1 MWKGGPVMV
10 KGKALPVLIGL
21 VMALVLMSGCG
32 SSSSAGGG
40 AKPTSGK
47 SYAPSID
54 PAGFTTEVDNK
65 YFPLEPGTTFVY
77 KGETEDASEGDT
89 VRVTSATKKIM
100 GVECV
105 VVEDRVTEDGELTE
119 KTYDWYAQDEQGNV
133 WYFGEDSREYENGKV
148 KTTEGS
154 WEAGKDGAEPGIIM
168 PADPKIG
175 ETYRQEYYK
184 GEAEDMA
191 RALKM
196 NGSVEVSYGSFKNV
210 LVTDEW
216 TPLEKNVAEH
226 KFYAPGVGNV
236 KEIATKGP
244 QETLTLID
252 VKHE

>member
-1 MWKGGPVMV
+1 MGSYRASLAFVGIAMLLVLLAGCSASSGSSGGNGNG
-10 KGKALPVLIGL
+10 KTGKAQN
-21 VMALVLMSGCG
+21 A
-32 SSSSAGGG
+32 
-40 AKPTSGK
+40 
-47 SYAPSID
+47 YAPNIK
-54 PAGFTTEVDNK
+54 PADFTTKINNK

-77 KGETEDASEGDT
+77 RGETEDATEGDT
-89 VRVTSATKKIM
+89 VRVTSDTKTVM

-105 VVEDRVTEDGELTE
+105 VVEDRVTEGGELTE
-119 KTYDWYAQDEQGNV
+119 KTYDWYAQDNKDNV
-133 WYFGEDSREYENGKV
+133 WYFGEDSTEYDNGKV
-148 KTTEGS
+148 KSTEGS

-191 RALKM
+191 RALKL

>member
-1 MWKGGPVMV
+1 MGSYRASLAFVGIAMLLVLLAGCSASSGSSGGNGNG
-10 KGKALPVLIGL
+10 KTGKAQN
-21 VMALVLMSGCG
+21 A
-32 SSSSAGGG
+32 
-40 AKPTSGK
+40 
-47 SYAPSID
+47 YAPNIK
-54 PAGFTTEVDNK
+54 PADFTTKINNK

-77 KGETEDASEGDT
+77 RGETEDATEGDT
-89 VRVTSATKKIM
+89 VRVTSDTKTVM
-100 GVECV
+100 GVKCV
-105 VVEDRVTEDGELTE
+105 VVDDRVTEGGELTE
-119 KTYDWYAQDEQGNV
+119 KTYDWYAQDNKGNV
-133 WYFGEDSREYENGKV
+133 WYFGEDSTEYDNGKV
-148 KTTEGS
+148 KSTEGS

-191 RALKM
+191 RALKL

>member
-1 MWKGGPVMV
+1 MGSYRASLAFVGIAMLLVLLAGCSASSGSSGGNGNG
-10 KGKALPVLIGL
+10 KTGKAQN
-21 VMALVLMSGCG
+21 A
-32 SSSSAGGG
+32 
-40 AKPTSGK
+40 
-47 SYAPSID
+47 YAPNIK
-54 PAGFTTEVDNK
+54 PADFTTKINNK

-77 KGETEDASEGDT
+77 RGETEDATEGDT
-89 VRVTSATKKIM
+89 VRVTSDTKTVM

-105 VVEDRVTEDGELTE
+105 VVEDRVTEGGELTE
-119 KTYDWYAQDEQGNV
+119 KTYDWYAQDNKGNV
-133 WYFGEDSREYENGKV
+133 WYFGEDSTEYDNGKV
-148 KTTEGS
+148 KSTEGS

-191 RALKM
+191 RALKL

-226 KFYAPGVGNV
+226 KFYAPGVGNG

>member
-1 MWKGGPVMV
+1 MGSYRASLAFVGIAMLLVLLAGCSASSGSSGGNGNG
-10 KGKALPVLIGL
+10 KTGKAQN
-21 VMALVLMSGCG
+21 A
-32 SSSSAGGG
+32 
-40 AKPTSGK
+40 
-47 SYAPSID
+47 YAPNIK
-54 PAGFTTEVDNK
+54 PADFTTKINNK

-77 KGETEDASEGDT
+77 RGETEDATEGDT
-89 VRVTSATKKIM
+89 VRVTSATKTVM
-100 GVECV
+100 SVECV
-105 VVEDRVTEDGELTE
+105 VVEDRVTEGGELTE
-119 KTYDWYAQDEQGNV
+119 KTYDWYAQDNKGNV
-133 WYFGEDSREYENGKV
+133 WYFGEDSTEYDNGKV
-148 KTTEGS
+148 KSTEGS

-191 RALKM
+191 RALKL